1 MQNNEDHADE
11 AAETEIEIEAIG
23 IEVNSQPIE
32 LYKVLKIADVVSGGG
47 EAKYAIAE
55 GYVVVNGELELR
67 KRRKMYDGD
76 LVEFNGEYY
85 LVICDVPVAESS
97 QADPGQEQPNQSHQ
111 KTSQTTASENT
122 SQRKGKNSPV
132 KKTPASKNSHQ
143 SKQGKTNNNELI
155 IGKHYQPEQ
164 GKNPA
169 KNNRLTDKKPEK
181 NTPSDKSEPT
191 EHDVVGG
198 RGAIKFF

>member
-1 MQNNEDHADE
+1 MQNNENHADE
-11 AAETEIEIEAIG
+11 AAEIEIEAIG

-85 LVICDVPVAESS
+85 LVICDVPVGEPA
-97 QADPGQEQPNQSHQ
+97 QADPVQDKPGQSH
-111 KTSQTTASENT
+111 KKASQTTASENS
-122 SQRKGKNSPV
+122 SQRKGKNPSA
-132 KKTPASKNSHQ
+132 KKTPANKKSPQ
-143 SKQGKTNNNELI
+143 SKQGKSNNALT

-164 GKNPA
+164 EKNPA
-169 KNNRLTDKKPEK
+169 KNNRLADKATNK
-181 NTPSDKSEPT
+181 TPSDKSDPI
-191 EHDVVGG
+191 EHDGAG
-198 RGAIKFF
+198 KRGAIKFF

>member
-55 GYVVVNGELELR
+55 GYVVVNGELERR

-85 LVICDVPVAESS
+85 LVICDAPVDEPALAEPVP
-97 QADPGQEQPNQSHQ
+97 EQ
-111 KTSQTTASENT
+111 T
-122 SQRKGKNSPV
+122 SQRKGKNTPA
-132 KKTPASKNSHQ
+132 KKTSANKKSSQ
-143 SKQGKTNNNELI
+143 SKQRKTNNNELI
-155 IGKHYQPEQ
+155 IGKHYQSEQ
-164 GKNPA
+164 GQNSAKSNRLADKNPE
-169 KNNRLTDKKPEK
+169 KK
-181 NTPSDKSEPT
+181 TPSDESEST
-191 EHDVVGG
+191 AHDGVGG